1 MSSLDLSGWRTTTA
15 IALTSILPLQTF
27 ESSLVLVESYLATTG
42 GWVPDSPTNPTGPGQ
57 PVTGETPEQ
66 GAISIKNQQYAR
78 IYTVKAKANLRLDF
92 TYVANLAPGQS
103 NEDVL
108 VAIQNGVQEFLETQ
122 LGRTSLTLD
131 TVVNLTGEISTNGQ
145 TTSSQRLSIFE
156 EESQGILNDPRAIA
170 LHMAKNT
177 YGLDDL
183 WNVES
188 TYTEP
193 NGKIVVIMAKYTE
206 LSFGT
211 LDIDVLQRYVI
222 SVNPGQYLVETGL
235 FITPAQ

>member
-1 MSSLDLSGWRTTTA
+1 MSSLDLSGWRSSTA
-15 IALTSILPLQTF
+15 IAVTNILPLQTF
-27 ESSLVLVESYLATTG
+27 ESSLVLVESYLASTG

-57 PVTGETPEQ
+57 PVTGEMPTDA
-66 GAISIKNQQYAR
+66 AISIKNQQYAR
-78 IYTVKAKANLRLDF
+78 VYTIKATADIRLDF
-92 TYVANLAPGQS
+92 TYVANLASGQTDD
-103 NEDVL
+103 DVL
-108 VAIQNGVQEFLETQ
+108 VAIQNGVKQFLETQ
-122 LGRTSLTLD
+122 LGRTSLSLD
-131 TVVNLTGEISTNGQ
+131 SMISLTGTINSNGL

-170 LHMAKNT
+170 LNMTKNT

-188 TYTEP
+188 TYTEV

-211 LDIDVLQRYVI
+211 LDTSVVQRYVI
-222 SVNPGQYLVETGL
+222 SVNPGQYLIETGL
-235 FITPAQ
+235 FINPNQ

>member
-1 MSSLDLSGWRTTTA
+1 VSSLDLSGWRSSTA
-15 IALTSILPLQTF
+15 IAVTSILPLQTF
-27 ESSLVLVESYLATTG
+27 ESSLVLTESYLATTG
-42 GWVPDSPTNPTGPGQ
+42 GWVPDNPGNPTGPGQ
-57 PVTGETPEQ
+57 PVTGESPDQ
-66 GAISIKNQQYAR
+66 AAISIKNQQYAR
-78 IYTVKAKANLRLDF
+78 VYTVKVTADLRLNF
-92 TYVANLAPGQS
+92 TYVANLATGQP

-108 VAIQNGVQEFLETQ
+108 VAIQNGVQDFLETQ

-131 TVVNLTGEISTNGQ
+131 SVVNLTGSISTNGL
-145 TTSSQRLSIFE
+145 TTSSQRLSIYE

-170 LHMAKNT
+170 LDMAKNT
-177 YGLDDL
+177 YALDDL

-188 TYTEP
+188 TYTEA

-211 LDIDVLQRYVI
+211 LDNNVLQRYVI

-235 FITPAQ
+235 FINPS